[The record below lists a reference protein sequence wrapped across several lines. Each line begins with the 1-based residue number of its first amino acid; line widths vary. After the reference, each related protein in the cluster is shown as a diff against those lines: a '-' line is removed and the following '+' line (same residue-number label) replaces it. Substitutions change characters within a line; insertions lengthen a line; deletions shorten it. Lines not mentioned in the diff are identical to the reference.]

1 MSPEDWDSCSWALQ
15 RTYVAGFEQ
24 EELITTGREQGSALR
39 EAGITG
45 RTVDSGP
52 GVIDL
57 AAMRR
62 ELGG

>member
-15 RTYVAGFEQ
+15 RAYVAGFEQ
-24 EELITTGREQGSALR
+24 EELITTGSPQALE

-45 RTVDSGP
+45 RTVDAGA

-57 AAMRR
+57 AAMRK
-62 ELGG
+62 EFGG